1 MLIHC
6 VYILSIFTNLFY
18 TLNLAQKILNSDNNQ
33 KQGLF
38 FVALCVGIFILI
50 LSVMLYTD
58 IYSVL
63 MSKKNQM
70 QMQSYMVIN
79 KNITNEMMGKDLAA
93 FFTPKEIEELTQLES
108 VDKIEPV
115 LSNYF
120 PLSASNIGSLMFST
134 DLFLEAV
141 PTSFLDTQLE
151 NFSWQEGSLDV
162 PVILSQDFLQLYN
175 YGFALSQG
183 LPQLSEETV
192 KAIPFQLTI
201 AHTVTYT
208 AHIVGFTQRFTSIMV
223 PEEFLKYANK
233 NYGSRDYET
242 PPGRL
247 VLRCNEKNKSE
258 LISFLQQKN
267 YTTQNEIVKWE
278 KIKNTAT
285 LIFSI
290 SSTIG
295 ILLLILCI
303 VSLLMYIK
311 ILILQHSAQLN
322 IMHQIG
328 YAKSTLKKYF
338 IKKVLIQFTF
348 TAIVA
353 WLLCFLAKYLLQPF
367 YNSLHIQTG
376 YFSIVI
382 SLIVCASIIC
392 VFYFFINLSTDK
404 QLQKSIV

>member
-1 MLIHC
+1 M
-6 VYILSIFTNLFY
+6 
-18 TLNLAQKILNSDNNQ
+18 NLAQKILSSDIKQ
-33 KQGLF
+33 KQSLF
-38 FVALCVGIFILI
+38 FVALCIGIFILI
-50 LSVMLYTD
+50 LSVMLYAD

-63 MSKKNQM
+63 WSKKNQM

-93 FFTPKEIEELTQLES
+93 FFTPKEIEEISQLES

-115 LSNYF
+115 LSNFF

-141 PTSFLDTQLE
+141 PISFLDTQPE
-151 NFSWQEGSLDV
+151 NFTWQEGNVDV

-192 KAIPFQLTI
+192 KAIPFQITI

-223 PEEFLKYANK
+223 PEEFLKYANAHF
-233 NYGSRDYET
+233 GSRSYET

-247 VLRCNEKNKSE
+247 VLCCNEKNKSQ
-258 LISFLQQKN
+258 LLSFMQEKN
-267 YTTQNEIVKWE
+267 YTTQNEVVKWE
-278 KIKNTAT
+278 KIKNTAV
-285 LIFSI
+285 LIFSA

-311 ILILQHSAQLN
+311 IRILQHSTELN

-328 YAKSTLKKYF
+328 YAKITLKKYF
-338 IKKVLIQFTF
+338 IKKILIQFTL

-353 WLLCFLAKYLLQPF
+353 WLLCFLVKYLLQPF
-367 YNSLHIQTG
+367 YTNLHIQAG
-376 YFSIVI
+376 YFSIII
-382 SLIVCASIIC
+382 SLIVCTSIIG
-392 VFYFFINLSTDK
+392 VFYFFINKSTNQ
-404 QLQKSIV
+404 QLQKSIQ